1 MSEEKKVLEV
11 VAETEI
17 LGRRIQMYGNIESP
31 LFLAKNVA
39 EWIDYSKSNGKYKL
53 SQMTNTVDDDEKG
66 VYNVATQ
73 GGIQESV
80 FLTEDGLYEV
90 CMLSR
95 KPIAKTMR
103 KAIKAYLKSIRIT
116 GAAIQPGRES
126 EMIDKYFPSFSEET
140 KEQMVKDL
148 LEKNQELTQFYN
160 DLINTDG
167 LMDMNSVG
175 KELKIGEYALFQFL
189 RDKKVFFYN
198 KDRVNLPYERFR
210 KENKFAVKEVVC
222 RDGRYRTVT
231 YATRKGLDY
240 IRKLLHK
247 DGYYTVTE

>member
-1 MSEEKKVLEV
+1 MNKEKKVLNI

-17 LGRRIQMYGNIESP
+17 LGRKIKMYDSIQEPYFIASD
-31 LFLAKNVA
+31 VA
-39 EWIDYSKSNGKYKL
+39 EWLGERDGYTVSRK
-53 SQMTNTVDDDEKG
+53 VDDNDKDTQFVCTLGG
-66 VYNVATQ
+66 VQKTTV
-73 GGIQESV
+73 
-80 FLTEDGLYEV
+80 LTEDGLYDA
-90 CMLSR
+90 CMMSR
-95 KPIAKTMR
+95 KEIAKPLK

-210 KENKFAVKEVVC
+210 KENKFAIKEVVC

-240 IRKLLHK
+240 IRKLLHR